1 MKINKLALF
10 VSIALLSACGAENA
24 KRDMAKVEPQ
34 TQAAA
39 KTPTSQAAV
48 AAPEAAVSASAVMAM
63 AAEPDVASPEPA
75 AATPMENPSSDPAP
89 ARQSNSPAPA
99 VSASAPTEIITHA
112 VSSTRPMVITAD
124 LTFRTPD
131 VRKTALAIEQLAA
144 KQGGFVVSNQTNTD
158 MVSSQA
164 FEQSDG
170 MLLIIENYVSKTD
183 LLVRVPRQ
191 NAQTFLHSLQPHIDL
206 LQAQNFSA
214 EDVGSLLQRQL
225 LAAQREQ
232 QRSKDL
238 GHLNQYTRGN
248 QDERRATIEAQYQ
261 AKEQEDEAR
270 IQQSELQDK
279 IKFATINLHFSQPE
293 QLVKHTKPNPEAAAR
308 EHRPSFWQSAKL
320 AMLSSWHAI
329 LAIVLFLLNTWF
341 VWAAIVGG
349 IYGIRRYRQRVPTIT
364 EFEVQEWTAEEE
376 PKPSRRR
383 NKFKIQ
389 RDDE

>member
-1 MKINKLALF
+1 MKINQLAIL
-10 VSIALLSACGAENA
+10 VSIALLTACGQES
-24 KRDMAKVEPQ
+24 KREFISGEQ
-34 TQAAA
+34 TQATTA
-39 KTPTSQAAV
+39 SQPMTV
-48 AAPEAAVSASAVMAM
+48 APEAVMSASAVMAM
-63 AAEPDVASPEPA
+63 AAEPESVA
-75 AATPMENPSSDPAP
+75 AAPLNNNSSASAP
-89 ARQSNSPAPA
+89 AHQLGSPALA

-131 VRKTALAIEQLAA
+131 VRQTALAIEQLAA

-158 MVSSQA
+158 MVSSQV

-170 MLLIIENYVSKTD
+170 MLLIVENYISKTD

-191 NAQTFLHSLQPHIDL
+191 NTQTFLHSLQPHINL

-238 GHLNQYTRGN
+238 SHLNQYTRGN

-261 AKEQEDEAR
+261 AKEQADEAQ

-320 AMLSSWHAI
+320 AVLRSWNMM
-329 LAIVLFLLNTWF
+329 LAIVLFFLNTWF

-364 EFEVQEWTAEEE
+364 EFEVQEWTGDDV
-376 PKPSRRR
+376 PKSSRRR
-383 NKFKIQ
+383 NKYKIQ